1 MKMLIKNG
9 TVYQAGKFT
18 DEDILIENGKIL
30 VKIWQI

>member
-18 DEDILIENGKIL
+18 DEDILKMFGRERRG
-30 VKIWQI
+30 